1 MLAKAL
7 YDYQGNGPGELAMKS
22 GDMVGLRW
30 RVDDN
35 WYYGD
40 IKGNSGLIPSSMVQ
54 ILSEQT
60 QPAPLCRA
68 LYDFD
73 LSRLDPIDRKECL
86 AFMKVC
92 VCFSEQY
99 LIWVKNINKLN
110 PTSFFVP
117 ECIECY

>member
-7 YDYQGNGPGELAMKS
+7 YDYQGNGPVELTMKS

-30 RVDDN
+30 KVDDN

-40 IKGNSGLIPSSMVQ
+40 IKGNSGLVPTSMVQ
-54 ILSEQT
+54 VLSEQT
-60 QPAPLCRA
+60 QLAPLCRA

-73 LSRLDPIDRKECL
+73 LNRLDPDDRKECL

-92 VCFSEQY
+92 VLDFSKRY
-99 LIWVKNINKLN
+99 PLGVKNL
-110 PTSFFVP
+110 
-117 ECIECY
+117 